1 MVEDYTGDYN
11 SVIDIKGDVFL
22 DLINDINKLV
32 ATARRGSG
40 EIDRD
45 LLTRWKK
52 VIWES
57 R

>member
-22 DLINDINKLV
+22 ELINDINKLV